1 MYLLVLQMILL
12 LFCHIF
18 LSYSVTL
25 CTCPYI
31 AQRIKQACV
40 PVMCDCILLE
50 SPYILLDPLIINF
63 VVLFGITKRS
73 NTHYYSSCVQCIS
86 SSITQV
92 YLPTHFGG
100 RFENK
105 FTRNMLLI
113 RSFYMPIRFSRN
125 INSSLDPTY
134 SQLNSFTGWFLY
146 FRVVVVLVV
155 VELLHLRISAILN
168 FKTSKTFYQAFRDSQ
183 TFCSC
188 HFMDFKKLRC
198 VPLYKG
204 NSINHSK

>member
-1 MYLLVLQMILL
+1 
-12 LFCHIF
+12 
-18 LSYSVTL
+18 
-25 CTCPYI
+25 
-31 AQRIKQACV
+31 
-40 PVMCDCILLE
+40 MCDCILLE

-63 VVLFGITKRS
+63 LVLFGITKRS
-73 NTHYYSSCVQCIS
+73 NTHYYSSCVAA
-86 SSITQV
+86 V
-92 YLPTHFGG
+92 YKQQYYIGIPTHFGG

-134 SQLNSFTGWFLY
+134 SQLNSFTGWFLSV
-146 FRVVVVLVV
+146 FQSSCCISSV